1 MGNNEEIVKRART
14 IIIERTDMLHL
25 VGYATIFYNDE
36 PTLLGWRVNPDNNE
50 IAFTYVE
57 GPIYEDIDE
66 VKSEII
72 EYLKYCREI
81 K

>member
-1 MGNNEEIVKRART
+1 MMNRPYWV
-14 IIIERTDMLHL
+14 
-25 VGYATIFYNDE
+25 
-36 PTLLGWRVNPDNNE
+36 WRVNPDNNE

-66 VKSEII
+66 VKNEII